1 MKDVKEVKDVKDRRW
16 ARVDDYAVR
25 ALLKNDP
32 ALDQAREAIEKAG
45 LPAISVSPLQ
55 GAFLHVFA
63 RATKPH
69 AILEIGTLGGYST
82 IWLGRAL
89 PPDGRLVTLE
99 AEAKYAEVARANI
112 ARAGLSDLVEL
123 RLGRALE
130 VLPQLAAE
138 GPEPFDL
145 VFIDADKQNTPEY
158 FQWALELT
166 RPGSVIV
173 TDNVIR
179 DGALIDTSN
188 EDPVVLGGRR
198 FHELLAAD
206 RLGEQRVSATTIQ
219 TVGSKGYDGFAV
231 ALVTAD

>member
-82 IWLGRAL
+82 IWLARAL
-89 PPDGRLVTLE
+89 EPGGRLVTLE
-99 AEAKYAEVARANI
+99 YERKHADVARKNI
-112 ARAGLSDLVEL
+112 DRAGVGDRVDIKV
-123 RLGRALE
+123 GKAIDALPS
-130 VLPQLAAE
+130 LT
-138 GPEPFDL
+138 GPFDF
-145 VFIDADKQNTPEY
+145 VFIDADKPATTEY
-158 FQWALELT
+158 FDWAVKLART
-166 RPGSVIV
+166 GAVIV
-173 TDNVIR
+173 VDNVVR
-179 DGALIDTSN
+179 DGAIGDEKTK
-188 EDPVVLGGRR
+188 DDDALGMRR
-198 FHELLAAD
+198 FLEAAGRD
-206 RLGEQRVSATTIQ
+206 PRVTVSVIQ
-219 TVGSKGYDGFAV
+219 TVGDKGYDGFAV
-231 ALVTAD
+231 AVVV

>member
-82 IWLGRAL
+82 IWLARAL
-89 PPDGRLVTLE
+89 EPGGRLVTLE
-99 AEAKYAEVARANI
+99 YERKHADVARKNI
-112 ARAGLSDLVEL
+112 DRAGVGDRVEIKV
-123 RLGRALE
+123 GKAIDALPS
-130 VLPQLAAE
+130 LK
-138 GPEPFDL
+138 GPFDF
-145 VFIDADKQNTPEY
+145 VFIDADKPATTEY
-158 FQWALELT
+158 FGWAVKLART
-166 RPGSVIV
+166 GTVIV
-173 TDNVIR
+173 VDNVVR
-179 DGALIDTSN
+179 DGAIGDEKTK
-188 EDPVVLGGRR
+188 DDDALGMRR
-198 FHELLAAD
+198 FLEAAGRD
-206 RLGEQRVSATTIQ
+206 PRVTVSVIQ
-219 TVGSKGYDGFAV
+219 TVGDKGYDGFAV
-231 ALVTAD
+231 AVVV